1 MPSLGRVRAWRTRAF
16 ASIRTAIV
24 GLALVTVAL
33 SSASLAHAHDASTY
47 GGLFRSRNLG
57 GTWLNADVGL
67 FLSAA
72 LTVAVDPRDPNHL
85 LMGTDIGLLV
95 SSNGGRSWSQEAPG
109 LISGAVFAIAFSR
122 DGESVVCAAPTG
134 VFRLSDGGWSRAVVP
149 DGASPARQLAFGSAP
164 DRIYLLGDR
173 SLFISNDGGQ
183 SYRRLGS
190 LEAATIA
197 ALAVA
202 MQPSEL
208 VFAVID
214 GRPLASADGGKE
226 WHERSVG
233 LDGDSVDTVVLD
245 GALPNRL
252 WAASADRIFVS
263 DDLGMRWRPIGR
275 PLPQPA
281 TNVRGI
287 AADETVS
294 TLIVTTHRGMYRSD
308 DGGQSWILKEN
319 GLPAHLEAGPLV
331 RDPTEART
339 LYAGYSLLPFPEL
352 WRSAVEGR
360 NLLSRVDPVSLGG
373 GFAFVALLIIGGI
386 LLVGW
391 LERQRS
397 ATASGRRS
405 RS

>member
-1 MPSLGRVRAWRTRAF
+1 M
-16 ASIRTAIV
+16 
-24 GLALVTVAL
+24 AL
-33 SSASLAHAHDASTY
+33 SSASLAHAHDASAY
-47 GGLFRSRNLG
+47 GGLFRSRNFG

-67 FLSAA
+67 FLNAA

-85 LMGTDIGLLV
+85 LMGTDIGLLA
-95 SSNGGRSWSQEAPG
+95 SGNGGRSWSQEASG

-122 DGESVVCAAPTG
+122 DGKSVVSTAPNG
-134 VFRLSDGGWSRAVVP
+134 VFRLGDGQWSRAAIP
-149 DGASPARQLAFGSAP
+149 DGAAPARELVFGSAP

-173 SLFISNDGGQ
+173 RLFISMDSGR
-183 SYRRLGS
+183 SFHRLGS
-190 LEAATIA
+190 VEAVTIA

-202 MQPSEL
+202 LMQPTEVL
-208 VFAVID
+208 LAVID
-214 GRPLASADGGKE
+214 GRLAASVDGGKE
-226 WHERSVG
+226 WQQRTVG
-233 LDGDSVDTVVLD
+233 LGSDPIDTVVLD

-263 DDLGMRWRPIGR
+263 DDLGVRWRPVGR
-275 PLPQPA
+275 PLPQTA

-287 AADETVS
+287 AADEMTS
-294 TLIVTTHRGMYRSD
+294 TLVVTTHRGMYRSD

-360 NLLSRVDPVSLGG
+360 NLLSSLDPVSLGG
-373 GFAFVALLIIGGI
+373 GFAFIALLIIGGVV
-386 LLVGW
+386 LVGW

-397 ATASGRRS
+397 AAPSRGRS